1 MAEKPPVVRVENE
14 AINRLRKMG
23 RNPLVRE
30 GASLLVLYWT
40 YSFVRWFVAR
50 DNPYEPFDNAFK
62 IVHLEKQLGI
72 FIEATVQS
80 ALVDHALGVV
90 HFANW
95 FYTLGY
101 FPILV
106 LAGVLLY
113 RFDRRRF
120 HIFKLT
126 FLLGLGFALALYSL
140 FPLAPPRMLPEFG
153 FVDTQQ
159 IYGSDLYNHKSVISF
174 YNPYAAMPSL
184 HFGWALLVGMM
195 AYAFDRRALKVIGVT
210 YPCCMAL
217 VIVTTG
223 HHYLLDIVGGG
234 VVVGLAYSLVQVLSR
249 MRLVPVLVAVG
260 SRSVAYYGKNP
271 AESERTSSVAPP
283 TFRAVERIPR
293 HASDALYDLLPIRRR
308 PAG

>member
-1 MAEKPPVVRVENE
+1 MVDKNLALCIKDG
-14 AINRLRKMG
+14 AGKRLRQMG
-23 RNPLVRE
+23 RTPLVRE

-50 DNPYEPFDNAFK
+50 DNPYEPFENAFRL
-62 IVHLEKQLGI
+62 VHLEQKLGVFFEPI
-72 FIEATVQS
+72 VQS
-80 ALVDHALGVV
+80 ALVEHALGVV

-101 FPILV
+101 FPILL

-120 HIFKLT
+120 RIFKLT
-126 FLLGLGFALALYSL
+126 FLLGLGFALICFSL

-159 IYGSDLYNHKSVISF
+159 IYGSDLYNHKSVVSF

-195 AYAFDRRALKVIGVT
+195 AYAGDRRALKVLGVL
-210 YPCCMAL
+210 YPFCMAL

-223 HHYLLDIVGGG
+223 HHYILDIAGGA
-234 VVVGLAYSLVQVLSR
+234 VVVGLAYSLVQTLLR
-249 MRLVPVLVAVG
+249 TRLIPVPVAAGGYDAG
-260 SRSVAYYGKNP
+260 SYREKLAGNERAFYNAP
-271 AESERTSSVAPP
+271 ASYASA
-283 TFRAVERIPR
+283 RIPR
-293 HASDALYDLLPIRRR
+293 NVTDSFYDELSMRGRV
-308 PAG
+308 AV